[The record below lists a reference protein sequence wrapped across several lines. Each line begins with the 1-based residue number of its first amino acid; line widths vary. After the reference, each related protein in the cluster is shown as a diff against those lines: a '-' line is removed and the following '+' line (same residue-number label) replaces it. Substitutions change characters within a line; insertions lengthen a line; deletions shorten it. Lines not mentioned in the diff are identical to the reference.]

1 MALFFVISFPEQLIN
16 RIRGLL
22 VFIEKNVK
30 SLKRRK
36 YKGFCVFLLYG
47 MVVVLPKY
55 GENKVKRHQKA
66 YFKEA
71 ESLAK

>member
-1 MALFFVISFPEQLIN
+1 
-16 RIRGLL
+16 
-22 VFIEKNVK
+22 
-30 SLKRRK
+30 
-36 YKGFCVFLLYG
+36 